1 MKYIYSILYRA
12 KQWPFCKGCKAKSS
26 KMTYFGFST
35 ACFSRFLELIV
46 GQHAEKCK
54 KPFPVQKRV
63 PKTHDLHKK
72 QKMKT
77 VPLDMAP
84 ERRTKRC
91 SPRFRPGGRFWN
103 QVSDTCRQAGREGN
117 VSP

>member
-1 MKYIYSILYRA
+1 
-12 KQWPFCKGCKAKSS
+12 
-26 KMTYFGFST
+26 MTYFGFST
-35 ACFSRFLELIV
+35 AYFSRFLEIIV
-46 GQHAEKCK
+46 GKHAEKWLGNLCR
-54 KPFPVQKRV
+54 KPVPVQKRV

-103 QVSDTCRQAGREGN
+103 QVSDTCRQAVRERSVG
-117 VSP
+117 P